1 MSHPPSQHTRQPS
14 IRSPSLAGRL
24 RFRNRDSTRNDSGCV
39 RPFARRAPHTTVR
52 IALQRNAVAHAYGVD
67 SPPGRDARGAYEGP
81 GSQATSLPRG
91 FSPVSALT
99 RQTRQWAFFNPR
111 RGQLHSTMGLFQP
124 PPWSTA
130 PFTPPNPPDRSPDAA
145 LVWRILPACASRQND
160 SIALC
165 DLSRAEI
172 CSGLHSCSWQLVA
185 RASSSTRSS
194 SDIRAKAL

>member
-1 MSHPPSQHTRQPS
+1 MPWPTPTVSIHHRAETPGELTKGPAAKPPLAARVLA
-14 IRSPSLAGRL
+14 SL
-24 RFRNRDSTRNDSGCV
+24 
-39 RPFARRAPHTTVR
+39 RPDPT
-52 IALQRNAVAHAYGVD
+52 
-67 SPPGRDARGAYEGP
+67 
-81 GSQATSLPRG
+81 
-91 FSPVSALT
+91 
-99 RQTRQWAFFNPR
+99 NP
-111 RGQLHSTMGLFQP
+111 TMGLFQP

-130 PFTPPNPPDRSPDAA
+130 PFTPPSPPDRSPDAA
-145 LVWRILPACASRQND
+145 LVWRILPACASRHND